1 MTAVVAAGQ
10 LVHAVTMHEFPPA
23 GIVYGLAMALAAW
36 SVSRSGGRLA
46 IGFAGALNGFELFNM
61 LFVYGGPAMLANP
74 SAWQDFVRGA
84 LGGHD
89 DGPQAGEAR
98 ITMRDFAFQPAVV
111 HVAPDSGLF
120 VENLDPT
127 RHDITIDGDVIV
139 DVPGHGVRRTDIA
152 LAAGHHVI
160 ICSLH
165 PSMTGAVELASP

>member
-1 MTAVVAAGQ
+1 MTAARGEAAGPRRLLAGVATAAAVAA
-10 LVHAVTMHEFPPA
+10 AA
-23 GIVYGLAMALAAW
+23 GV
-36 SVSRSGGRLA
+36 V
-46 IGFAGALNGFELFNM
+46 
-61 LFVYGGPAMLANP
+61 
-74 SAWQDFVRGA
+74 GA

-89 DGPQAGEAR
+89 DGPQAGDAR

-111 HVAPDSGLF
+111 HVASDSGLF

-139 DVPGHGVRRTDIA
+139 DVPGQGARRTDIT